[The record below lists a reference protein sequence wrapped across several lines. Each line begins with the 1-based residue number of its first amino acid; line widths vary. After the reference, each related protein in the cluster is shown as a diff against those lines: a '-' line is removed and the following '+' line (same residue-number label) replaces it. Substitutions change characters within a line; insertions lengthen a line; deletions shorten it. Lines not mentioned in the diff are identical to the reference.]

1 MKVLVTGGAG
11 YVGST
16 TARAL
21 HAAGHDV
28 TVADDCSAGHR
39 AAVAGMPLIEVDLT
53 TAEGA
58 TTALAAGPFDA
69 VLHFVGLI
77 SVRESFDEP
86 ERYFGVN
93 LGATERVLEAMRAT
107 TVRRLI
113 FSSTAAVYGDPA
125 VVPIPESAT
134 IQPTSPYG
142 DSKAQVEVALAAAAQ
157 EWGLG
162 SVALRYFN
170 ASGAESAEHGEDHTP
185 EEHLIPRVLAFAA
198 SGEAININGT
208 DYPTPDGTAVRDYI
222 HVCDLASAHVA
233 ALDAI
238 TEGTLLPLN
247 VGSGSGYS
255 VQQIVDAAEK
265 AVGKPIQR
273 VEAERRKG
281 DPPTLIADTTA
292 IRERL
297 GWRPKRDIEKILADA
312 WAWHSTHPNG
322 YGDR

>member
-1 MKVLVTGGAG
+1 MRCLVTGGAG
-11 YVGST
+11 YVVST

-21 HAAGHDV
+21 AAAGHDV
-28 TVADDCSAGHR
+28 TIADDLSAGHR
-39 AAVAGMPLIEVDLT
+39 AAVAGLPLVEADLT
-53 TAEGA
+53 TADGA
-58 TTALAAGPFDA
+58 QAAVAAGPFDA

-77 SVRESFDEP
+77 SVRESFDQP

-93 LGATERVLEAMRAT
+93 LGATERVLEAMRAAG
-107 TVRRLI
+107 VRRMI

-125 VVPIPESAT
+125 TVPIPESAP

-142 DSKAQVEVALAAAAQ
+142 DSKAQVETALAAAAA

-170 ASGAESAEHGEDHTP
+170 ASGAESAEHGEDHSP

-222 HVCDLASAHVA
+222 HVSDLAAAHVA
-233 ALDAI
+233 ALGAV
-238 TEGTLLPLN
+238 TEGALLPLN

-255 VQQIVDAAEK
+255 VKQIVDAAEQ
-265 AVGKPIQR
+265 AVGRPINR
-273 VEAERRKG
+273 VEAPRRKG

-292 IRERL
+292 IRDRL
-297 GWRPKRDIEKILADA
+297 GWAPAHDITRILADA
-312 WAWHSTHPNG
+312 WAWHSSHPNG